1 MLRDARRIEKK
12 KTSLRDCEE
21 NVAYRVDFILDS
33 FIQLIDSENEN
44 LYFVRIHGKVKEKAT
59 QFLSNKFWI

>member
-21 NVAYRVDFILDS
+21 NVAYRVDFILG
-33 FIQLIDSENEN
+33 FIYSVDRFGERESLFCSNSRESQ
-44 LYFVRIHGKVKEKAT
+44 EKAT
-59 QFLSNKFWI
+59 QFLSNKF